1 MYGPPSPYSAVLY
14 SRCLVPQ
21 IQPEIKH
28 AYSNQRAKAIY
39 WYIILSTPYA
49 YFSGCRPVHQERER
63 EREREREH
71 KPLCWSALVSRPAW
85 HASPLSLS
93 KHEYLASLFLPQ
105 HLRGQDNDN
114 QMLSVAV
121 TRSVQP
127 LGSGIK
133 WLA

>member
-1 MYGPPSPYSAVLY
+1 MHI
-14 SRCLVPQ
+14 Q
-21 IQPEIKH
+21 INERKQ
-28 AYSNQRAKAIY
+28 STG
-39 WYIILSTPYA
+39 ILSSLPHTHISQAAGRYTK
-49 YFSGCRPVHQERER
+49 REGA
-63 EREREREH
+63 H

>member
-1 MYGPPSPYSAVLY
+1 MDHHPRTVLSSTVDVWFHKY
-14 SRCLVPQ
+14 
-21 IQPEIKH
+21 
-28 AYSNQRAKAIY
+28 NQRSSMHIQINERKQSTG
-39 WYIILSTPYA
+39 ILSSLPHTHISQAAGRYTK
-49 YFSGCRPVHQERER
+49 RER
-63 EREREREH
+63 ERERERAH

-114 QMLSVAV
+114 QMLSAAV